1 MNRRIVAIVTGIV
14 VAAIVVAAVIYLLR
28 PKESAQLQNASQAP
42 VAALLTVGVQAPEFS
57 VSSTDGLF
65 DLAKTKKPVF
75 LEVYAT
81 WCPHC
86 QRETVVINELY
97 ATFKNKIDF
106 IAVSGSSTAMDGT
119 GPASQA
125 DVVAFAQAFSIK
137 YPIAYDPTLA
147 VAHDYLQG
155 GFPTIVII
163 GSNKRITYLNSG
175 EVAQSILAAQLTSV
189 R

>member
-1 MNRRIVAIVTGIV
+1 MLAIVTGIV
-14 VAAIVVAAVIYLLR
+14 VVAIVIAAIIYMR
-28 PKESAQLQNASQAP
+28 RSATNAQLQNASQVP
-42 VAALLTVGVQAPEFS
+42 VAALLTVGVEAPEFS
-57 VSSTDGLF
+57 VSSTHGLF

-86 QRETVVINELY
+86 QRETVVVNNLY
-97 ATFKNKIDF
+97 ETFKNTIDF
-106 IAVSGSSTAMDGT
+106 IAVSGSATGMDGIA
-119 GPASQA
+119 PSSQA
-125 DVVAFAQAFSIK
+125 DVIAFAQAFNVK

-163 GSNKRITYLNSG
+163 DSKKRITYMNSG
-175 EVAQSILAAQLTSV
+175 EVAQSVLAAQLARV